1 MISALCVCVCVWV
14 CVCVCVIPV
23 CPLFPSWVPT
33 CRVSPDGQPGRL
45 LRAPCTGPS
54 GAVSDRWLALYI
66 RFSGAQLNTDRARP
80 GRDRMQPVSPVSA
93 IVTLIKLCWGE
104 NMDGMSF

>member
-1 MISALCVCVCVWV
+1 MGSN
-14 CVCVCVIPV
+14 
-23 CPLFPSWVPT
+23 
-33 CRVSPDGQPGRL
+33 VSRL
-45 LRAPCTGPS
+45 PRWAAWAAAPCTGPS

-104 NMDGMSF
+104 NMDGMSL